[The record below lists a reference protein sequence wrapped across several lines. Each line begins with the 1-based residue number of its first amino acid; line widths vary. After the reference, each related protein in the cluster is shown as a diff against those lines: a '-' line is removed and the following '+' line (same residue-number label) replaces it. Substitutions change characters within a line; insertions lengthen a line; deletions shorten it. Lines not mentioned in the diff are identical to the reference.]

1 MAKVLR
7 SNVKIDDEIIPAG
20 TKMSNKVFSAKLRK
34 QLKETGFFVE
44 EETSDMEDEAP
55 EDAEAPEEEGS
66 QEEEVP
72 EQVQGEEG

>member
-7 SNVKIDDEIIPAG
+7 SNVKVDDEIIPAG

-44 EETSDMEDEAP
+44 ETSDAEEEEEDFEEEDEV
-55 EDAEAPEEEGS
+55 EEVQDTEEG
-66 QEEEVP
+66 
-72 EQVQGEEG
+72 